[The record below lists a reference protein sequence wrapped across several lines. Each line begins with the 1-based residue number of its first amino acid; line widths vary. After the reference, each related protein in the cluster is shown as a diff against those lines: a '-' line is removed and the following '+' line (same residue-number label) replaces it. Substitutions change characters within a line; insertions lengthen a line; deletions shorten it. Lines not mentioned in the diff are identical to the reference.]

1 MPRTRKHIIETNRY
15 VNAHTFMI
23 QIGGYVY
30 TFLPRTRTHI
40 LETNGCVNAH
50 IFMVQIGGYV
60 YMDLPRTRRIFL
72 KQMDVEM
79 RTHS

>member
-1 MPRTRKHIIETNRY
+1 
-15 VNAHTFMI
+15 MI